1 MRRDNKRI
9 AKRRLNSVDAL
20 LGYLCVELGYCDAA
34 GMEFNP
40 LPTVNE
46 FADAVLRAEGID
58 PLGYCEHKKV
68 IRQIIADSYS
78 DMGVEV
84 D

>member
-1 MRRDNKRI
+1 MRRDNKRV

-46 FADAVLRAEGID
+46 FADAVLR
-58 PLGYCEHKKV
+58 
-68 IRQIIADSYS
+68 
-78 DMGVEV
+78 
-84 D
+84 